1 MTSDCRGPPY
11 TNYRMRQNTQRNWIR
26 RVSVHEE
33 ESRREVIGEKW
44 MKGKVNSKTFW
55 GITSCV
61 NAPLILCKEGGG
73 ESNKR

>member
-26 RVSVHEE
+26 RASVHEE

-44 MKGKVNSKTFW
+44 TKGKVNSKTFW
-55 GITSCV
+55 GD
-61 NAPLILCKEGGG
+61 NKLCKR
-73 ESNKR
+73 SSYTL